1 MFKVGGLRVLAV
13 PAAVGLA
20 GVLVLAC
27 IERNPT
33 APDGT
38 NAPSLAPSKEAFY
51 DDPRGDGKCKGND
64 PALNPAS
71 PDYLDSYDA
80 NNNDVICFRTTGGG
94 KHK

>member
-33 APDGT
+33 APLRRGR
-38 NAPSLAPSKEAFY
+38 AFA
-51 DDPRGDGKCKGND
+51 R
-64 PALNPAS
+64 A
-71 PDYLDSYDA
+71 
-80 NNNDVICFRTTGGG
+80 VEGGVLR
-94 KHK
+94 